1 MVAPIGPLTVGHP
14 FCVCVYLGGD
24 PYMKR
29 MCPPMSQDISLEYTD
44 DHTRLVTQIHE
55 MPNPTMSTRKSRR
68 KRTRE
73 VLAQDKALENV
84 GKRVPPRGIRRT
96 RLNAIE
102 VRVVVFTGFLF

>member
-1 MVAPIGPLTVGHP
+1 MGPLTVGHP

-24 PYMKR
+24 PYMNR
-29 MCPPMSQDISLEYTD
+29 MCPPMSQDSSP
-44 DHTRLVTQIHE
+44 DHNDEHTGILTQIHE
-55 MPNPTMSTRKSRR
+55 MPAPTKSTRKSRR

-73 VLAQDKALENV
+73 ALAQDKALENV

-102 VRVVVFTGFLF
+102 VRVVVFAVFLF